1 MRARTRL
8 TALLVGLL
16 VVTTGCTSI
25 SATGPIEQVPMS
37 AQPPGIDVAPKP
49 PQEGA
54 TPTRLVEG
62 FLQAMADP
70 KGDYQVARQYL
81 TSEASDAWEPT
92 SAKQASWSQML

>member
-37 AQPPGIDVAPKP
+37 AQPPG
-49 PQEGA
+49 
-54 TPTRLVEG
+54 R
-62 FLQAMADP
+62 
-70 KGDYQVARQYL
+70 
-81 TSEASDAWEPT
+81 
-92 SAKQASWSQML
+92 